1 MHRAWRLTR
10 RRLIA
15 SIPVLA
21 IVILGT
27 FLLMELAPGDAVDA
41 YLVSLGGGDA
51 GLAESLRQSYGLD
64 QSAVSR
70 LWLYVSSP
78 GQA

>member
-27 FLLMELAPGDAVDA
+27 FLKDVGKT
-41 YLVSLGGGDA
+41 
-51 GLAESLRQSYGLD
+51 
-64 QSAVSR
+64 
-70 LWLYVSSP
+70 
-78 GQA
+78 